1 LPYSFDIPSLS
12 GQIAMNV
19 EKGQFLK
26 QDPGAAK
33 LLGVLSL
40 QALPRLLKL
49 DFHDV
54 FSEGLA
60 FDGITANA
68 TISHG
73 IARTENLKMHGVAAT
88 VLMDGTADIANEST
102 NLHVVVIPEVNLGTA
117 PLVYALAVNPVI
129 GLGSFLAQLFIS
141 APVMKALTYQMQVTG
156 PWKAPVVTK
165 LESGKLEPAPPKG
178 SN

>member
-1 LPYSFDIPSLS
+1 
-12 GQIAMNV
+12 MNV

-68 TISHG
+68 SIHQG
-73 IARTENLKMHGVAAT
+73 IAKTDNLKMHGVAAT
-88 VLMDGTADIANEST
+88 VLMDGTADIANESA

-129 GLGSFLAQLFIS
+129 GLGSFLAQLFLS
-141 APVMKALTYQMQVTG
+141 APVMRALTYHCLLYTSPSPRDQR
-156 PWKAPVVTK
+156 
-165 LESGKLEPAPPKG
+165 G
-178 SN
+178 SRMPSSA